1 MKIVLFFLILSSI
14 LMAEDSFGTL
24 EAETIGFSIVALF
37 IYIVVRL
44 KMIMTRAG
52 DNKKCK
58 KS

>member
-1 MKIVLFFLILSSI
+1 MKIVLFFLILSPF
-14 LMAEDSFGTL
+14 LMADDSFGII

-37 IYIVVRL
+37 IYIVARL
-44 KMIMTRAG
+44 KMIMTRAD